1 MCFSLKKNARVFEI
15 FLFYKDNKSLYKS
28 IIMFLSSSPGGAQI
42 GRLAIIDFGHVE
54 GTSRPRVDDV
64 SLGSNVISKSV
75 LLVFTQSSKVLLVNV
90 ERVSWFIC
98 VLLLFKCKLFLSN
111 FYPHS
116 ALFYSMYNISLCTNL
131 GHNIS
136 LILKLRTQ

>member
-1 MCFSLKKNARVFEI
+1 M
-15 FLFYKDNKSLYKS
+15 
-28 IIMFLSSSPGGAQI
+28 IMFLSSSPGGAQI
-42 GRLAIIDFGHVE
+42 GRLAIIDFGHPYVE

-64 SLGSNVISKSV
+64 SLVSNVISKSV

-90 ERVSWFIC
+90 EKVSCFVC
-98 VLLLFKCKLFLSN
+98 VLLLFQCKLFLSN

-131 GHNIS
+131 RHIIFFS
-136 LILKLRTQ
+136 F